1 MPLAGFTARA
11 AGGRLVAG
19 IREKAGDVGA
29 VRRFHE
35 HTAEQYAEYL
45 GHSKGV
51 LMKVGQMLSMVD
63 MAHIGEGNFSPYQK
77 ALSRLQAD
85 APPMAPQLARD
96 VLEADLGRT
105 VEEIFAEFSDEP
117 MAAASIGQVH
127 RAVLHD
133 GRQVAVKI
141 QYPGVAQAIRDD
153 LANTELVTTF
163 MRLGMSAT
171 GIARVD
177 LREMAEEIAARISEE
192 VDYRYEAASITAFSE
207 LYRAHPFIRV
217 PELIPEA
224 CGDKVLTMTFV
235 EGLDWAAAQE
245 AGQELKD
252 SWGEVIWR
260 FVGGSLCHSNL
271 FHADPHPGNYR
282 FGTDGSVGIVDFGC
296 VRRYTEV
303 QRRQIVDL
311 MFGMGYL
318 KPDEWRHLMV
328 KGGFIPTDSTIS
340 AEDAYSWM
348 AEAYQEFLA
357 PQPVTY
363 DRETADRSARRTFS
377 IGDPRVRQFTVPG
390 EHTYFGRITFGINI
404 ILGTLGCTF
413 HARGM
418 IEDLAG
424 LADPVS
430 PLGIQH
436 RAWVLERGL
445 PFGLDDHEEHRQRAS
460 RIG

>member
-1 MPLAGFTARA
+1 MASL
-11 AGGRLVAG
+11 
-19 IREKAGDVGA
+19 REKAGDVGA
-29 VRRFHE
+29 VERFHAR
-35 HTAEQYAEYL
+35 TAEGYAELL

-63 MAHIGEGNFSPYQK
+63 MAAIDEGAFAPYQK
-77 ALSRLQAD
+77 ALSRLQAA
-85 APPMAPQLARD
+85 APPMDASLARD

-105 VEEIFAEFSDEP
+105 VGELFAEFSDDP
-117 MAAASIGQVH
+117 IAAASIGQVH

-163 MRLGMSAT
+163 LRLGIAT
-171 GIARVD
+171 SGVSRIDMRS
-177 LREMAEEIAARISEE
+177 MAEEMSSRIAEE
-192 VDYRYEAASITAFSE
+192 VDYRHEAASITAVGE
-207 LYRAHPFIRV
+207 LFRGHPFIR
-217 PELIPEA
+217 IPEVIGENS
-224 CGDKVLTMTFV
+224 GDRVLTMTYLD
-235 EGLDWAAAQE
+235 GADWAGAQH
-245 AGQELKD
+245 ASQELKD
-252 SWGEVIWR
+252 IWGEAIWR
-260 FVGGSLCHSNL
+260 FVGGSLCHGNL

-282 FGTDGSVGIVDFGC
+282 FGADGSVGIVDFGC
-296 VRRYTEV
+296 VRRYTEG
-303 QRRQIVDL
+303 QRRRIVDL

-318 KPDEWRHLMV
+318 SPAEWRRLMV

-363 DRETADRSARRTFS
+363 DRETADRSARKTFS
-377 IGDPRVRQFTVPG
+377 IRDPRVRHFTVPG

-413 HARGM
+413 HARAM

-424 LADPVS
+424 IADPVS
-430 PLGIQH
+430 PLGIRH
-436 RAWVLERGL
+436 CEWVRNRGL
-445 PFGLDDHEEHRQRAS
+445 PFGLEDHDEHRRLHSTAEGMRA
-460 RIG
+460 